1 MLRERIAENI
11 YVFTSRLY
19 AQETAG
25 AILTEEGVVLID
37 TLFFPEETKAIK
49 SFLEDR
55 LGLTIRYL
63 INTHY
68 HADHTQGTYLFPHA
82 YVISHARCLE
92 LLDVSGRS
100 GLAQTQAELPGFE
113 EVEIVLPDMTFAG
126 GHLDLH
132 FGGQTFRL
140 LHLPGHSPDTIG
152 VLLPAERILFAADNM
167 MPVPTLFDG
176 DFADLQHSLQTI
188 MELQPECIVQG
199 HGEVLLRGE
208 VQDALQ
214 SNLGYLQR
222 IYQLVAEA
230 IAKGKSPE
238 YLNTITIEH
247 CGKSHLPLNG
257 LATDLH
263 QANLLHLYHQLSNNQ
278 DG

>member
-25 AILTEEGVVLID
+25 AILTDEGVVLID

-49 SFLEDR
+49 TFLEDR
-55 LGLTIRYL
+55 LGLPVRYL

-82 YVISHARCLE
+82 FVVSHARCLE
-92 LLDVSGRS
+92 LLDAFGRN
-100 GLAQTQAELPGFE
+100 GLAQTQAETPGFE

-126 GHLDLH
+126 GHLDIH
-132 FGGQTFRL
+132 FGGQIFRL
-140 LHLPGHSPDTIG
+140 LHLPGHSPDMVG
-152 VLLPAERILFAADNM
+152 VLLPNKRILFASDNM

-176 DFADLQHSLQTI
+176 DYDNLCRSLQT
-188 MELQPECIVQG
+188 MMALKPDCIVQG

-214 SNLGYLQR
+214 SNLVYLQY
-222 IYQLVAEA
+222 IHHCVSELVENGEPAE
-230 IAKGKSPE
+230 S
-238 YLNTITIEH
+238 LSTITIES
-247 CGKSHLPLNG
+247 CGKSRIPLNG
-257 LATDLH
+257 LAADLH
-263 QANLLHLYHQLSNNQ
+263 QANLLHLYHLLSNNQ
-278 DG
+278 HG

>member
-25 AILTEEGVVLID
+25 AVITDQGVVLID
-37 TLFFPEETKAIK
+37 TLFFPEETRAIK
-49 SFLEDR
+49 VFLEDR
-55 LGLTIRYL
+55 LGLTVRYL

-82 YVISHARCLE
+82 YVVSHARCLE
-92 LLDVSGRS
+92 LLDETGRA

-126 GHLDLH
+126 GHLDIHL
-132 FGGQTFRL
+132 GGQTFRL
-140 LHLPGHSPDTIG
+140 LHLPGHSPDIVG
-152 VLLPAERILFAADNM
+152 VLLLNERILFASDNM

-176 DFADLQHSLQTI
+176 DFDDLCRSLQT
-188 MELQPECIVQG
+188 MAELKPDCIVQG

-214 SNLGYLQR
+214 GSLDYLQH
-222 IYQLVAEA
+222 IHQGVSEA
-230 IAKGKSPE
+230 LQKGKPAE
-238 YLNTITIEH
+238 FLNTITIES
-247 CGKSHLPLNG
+247 CGKSRIPLNG
-257 LATDLH
+257 MAADLH
-263 QANLLHLYHQLSNNQ
+263 QANLLHLYHLLGNNHH
-278 DG
+278 G